1 MIPAG
6 INHESLRSIMQ
17 EAGRILLSYFDKKLT
32 FTLKDQAGFVT
43 QADLASEQYLIKSL
57 GNLLPQAA
65 FFAEESGKSGSGDYC
80 WVIDPLDGTTNFA
93 HRLPYFCISVALT
106 YQDKPI
112 VGAIYQPLLEDFFY
126 AQRGGGATLN
136 GVQVRVREQHDLS
149 RTVMAVGFPYAKN
162 KQFMELVEG
171 VQRILPETHALR
183 YFGAVALDLAYVAA
197 GSLDGAFFE
206 GLGWWD
212 VAAGIVLIE
221 EAGGIVTD
229 FTGRQVG
236 PDYVSFVA
244 ANEPMHEKLTHLL
257 TVRPASSPR

>member
-6 INHESLRSIMQ
+6 INHESIKPIMEQ
-17 EAGRILLSYFDKKLT
+17 AGQILLGYFDKKLT
-32 FTLKDQAGFVT
+32 FTQKDQAGFVT
-43 QADLASEQYLIKSL
+43 QADLASEEYLIEAL
-57 GNLLPQAA
+57 GALLPQSV
-65 FFAEESGKSGSGDYC
+65 FHAEESGKTGDGDYR

-93 HRLPYFCISVALT
+93 HGLPYFCISVALT
-106 YQDKPI
+106 HHDKPI
-112 VGAIYQPLLEDFFY
+112 VGAIYNPMLKDFFY

-136 GVQVRVREQHDLS
+136 GVQVRIREQQDLS

-162 KQFMELVEG
+162 KQFMELLEN
-171 VQRILPETHALR
+171 VQRILPETYALR

-197 GSLDGAFFE
+197 GRLDAAFFE

-221 EAGGIVTD
+221 EAGGQVTD
-229 FTGRQVG
+229 FQGRQVG

-244 ANEPMHEKLTHLL
+244 ANGPMHQKLLPFL
-257 TVRPASSPR
+257 K